1 MATEKDFKEA
11 KVRKILFES
20 VYEDLIGPAEENET
34 ITDLPTNAYIMGML
48 FPADAAITEDE
59 NYRDVEFS
67 DRFGDAALDADQ
79 NIEAAVF
86 EDDEADDH
94 GKSLFKKPSSAG
106 VSFYV
111 AKDVSKLVAD
121 ISWGKY
127 YAEEVQGEVVDGT
140 LEEDAENKRKK
151 PQRVYVR
158 EQEEEQVEIDL
169 STIGRSG
176 ELKLQKNPCVSLY
189 IIQMELK
196 NEYKMISVYI
206 HNNDKAGKGDKEYEK
221 VLFQVHMDLSDGN
234 KSPIFMPEY
243 ECRDTGLEDEYYY
256 QGRPVYARGRG
267 CAAKWDV

>member
-176 ELKLQKNPCVSLY
+176 
-189 IIQMELK
+189 
-196 NEYKMISVYI
+196 
-206 HNNDKAGKGDKEYEK
+206 
-221 VLFQVHMDLSDGN
+221 
-234 KSPIFMPEY
+234 
-243 ECRDTGLEDEYYY
+243 
-256 QGRPVYARGRG
+256 
-267 CAAKWDV
+267 

>member
-1 MATEKDFKEA
+1 MATEKDLKEA
-11 KVRKILFES
+11 KVRKILLES

-256 QGRPVYARGRG
+256 QGRPSHTLSEA
-267 CAAKWDV
+267 